1 MLEKFYIFFSQPP
14 CYICAPMHI
23 IKRISLL
30 FVSIF
35 FLNSIII
42 AQQNFNTAV
51 SKAGAGKIKIE
62 WINPYG
68 DSVVQLNVQRSWDS
82 VKNFRTI
89 FVPLSP
95 GLPQNGYI
103 DETNGYDMQYYR
115 VFYVLSNGKFFF
127 TKPKKITSGSDFTD
141 AFTAEQTKDTNFNIT
156 VHDDDTVIA
165 TLNYHAYQHFR
176 DSIINY
182 TRDTLYSL
190 SDADILLRYYSN
202 NITWAPSTK
211 VYTNADGYVQVNLPD
226 AAQKNYSIRFLDELR
241 KPLFTIKHVDQPQLI
256 LDKTDFLHSGW
267 FYFELYES
275 NHIKER
281 NKFYIPKD
289 F

>member
-1 MLEKFYIFFSQPP
+1 MQ
-14 CYICAPMHI
+14 I
-23 IKRISLL
+23 IKKLFLL
-30 FVSIF
+30 FMFVFIAAGV
-35 FLNSIII
+35 LN
-42 AQQNFNTAV
+42 AQNNFNTAV
-51 SKAGAGKIKIE
+51 SKAGNGKIKIE

-82 VKNFRTI
+82 VRNFRTI

-127 TKPKKITSGSDFTD
+127 TKAKKITSGSDFTD
-141 AFTAEQTKDTNFNIT
+141 AFTEEQTKDTNFFIT
-156 VHDDDTVIA
+156 VHDDDTIIA
-165 TLNYHAYQHFR
+165 TLNYSAYQHFR
-176 DSIINY
+176 DSIVNY

-190 SDADILLRYYSN
+190 TGADILLRYYSN
-202 NITWAPSTK
+202 NITWVPSTK
-211 VYTNADGYVQVNLPD
+211 VYTNSDGYVQVNLPD
-226 AAQKNYSIRFLDELR
+226 ATQKNYSIRFLDDRR
-241 KPLFTIKHVDQPQLI
+241 KLLFTIKHVDQPQLI